1 MDPDPLSYFYPQLSG
16 ILLFL
21 QQIEVNPLSTGSCVA
36 LVLTMLALFFSAF
49 ISGSELAFFSITNE
63 QLESIENNPRS
74 KDISL
79 LLDAPER
86 LLATLLIANNLV
98 NVTIVILCNHVMTE
112 AFVFQNSVLNFVVQT
127 IILTFLIL
135 LFGEIIPKL
144 YASNNNLK
152 FALFSFTTINMLS
165 KLFSPIS
172 RLMVKSSFIV
182 DKIVTKKRADLSVE
196 DLSHALEISDVHA
209 GEEKDMLEG
218 ILKFGAT
225 TVTEIMTPRMDVKD
239 INIDSDF
246 SKVIEVILETGYS
259 RLPVYEQS
267 RDNIKGVLYAK
278 DLLPYI
284 GKENSSDFQWQ
295 SLLRNAYFVPEARMI
310 DDLLEDFRGKHIHMA
325 VVVDEFGCIQGIV
338 TLEDIIEE
346 IVGDINDEYDVEEK
360 YHQKLKDNSYIF
372 DGKIQLNDFF
382 KITSLDEADFVQVTE
397 DVDTLA
403 GLLLTIKGD
412 FPAVKES
419 IRYGR
424 CQFLILEVKRY
435 RISRVKLKILTDD
448 ELTANDET

>member
-1 MDPDPLSYFYPQLSG
+1 MDPDPLSYIYPQLSG
-16 ILLFL
+16 VLLFL
-21 QQIEVNPLSTGSCVA
+21 QQIEVYPLSTGSCIA
-36 LVLTMLALFFSAF
+36 LSLTVLALFFSAF

-74 KDISL
+74 KFIGT
-79 LLDAPER
+79 LLDTPER

-98 NVTIVILCNHVMTE
+98 NVAIVILCNHVMTE
-112 AFVFQNSVLNFVVQT
+112 VFVFQSVAMSFLVQT
-127 IILTFLIL
+127 VILTFLIL

-152 FALFSFTTINMLS
+152 FAIFSSSTINLLC

-172 RLMVKSSFIV
+172 RLMVKSNFIV

-196 DLSHALEISDVHA
+196 DLTHALEISDVNA
-209 GEEKDMLEG
+209 GDEKNMLEG

-225 TVTEIMTPRMDVKD
+225 TVTEIMTPRMDVED

-246 SKVIEVILETGYS
+246 SKVIAVILETGYS
-259 RLPVYEQS
+259 RLPVYHES

-284 GKENSSDFQWQ
+284 GKENSSDFNWQ
-295 SLLRNAYFVPEARMI
+295 SLLREAYFVPETRMI

-346 IVGDINDEYDVEEK
+346 IVGDINDEYDVEQK
-360 YHQKLKDNSYIF
+360 YYQKLKDNSYMF
-372 DGKIQLNDFF
+372 DGKIQLNDFY
-382 KITSLDEADFVQVTE
+382 KVTGLDEEEFEEVTE

-412 FPAVKES
+412 FPTVKES
-419 IRYGR
+419 LKYGR
-424 CQFLILEVKRY
+424 CKFLILEVKRY
-435 RISRVKLKILTDD
+435 RISRVKMRILTDEELAAD
-448 ELTANDET
+448 EV